1 MIDVLL
7 QIGMAKLL
15 VSMVLAGLALA
26 VHRRVD
32 HPGAA
37 HLMWLLVLVVLL
49 LPAVVAVPVLPGE
62 GGAVAV
68 GVEEA
73 AVQGGSASQSE
84 AHAAGLEGAAPGATL
99 LARMAERG
107 KPGLAVAWLA
117 VATVLLGWTLTRALR
132 FRRWLART
140 SLPAPPELRNE
151 LTAIGHRLGLAR
163 LPAVHTTTARVS
175 PMVYWA
181 GGRVRLVVPTFL
193 LARLDRQALR
203 TVLAHELA
211 HVRRRDHLVRW
222 IEWLACSAFWWNPVA
237 WWARRELRAA
247 EEASCDALG
256 VTALKCAPRD
266 YANSLLRVMETL
278 SKPPTPATPA
288 FATGVVRG
296 RSSNSLE
303 RRLRILASGGSSDNG
318 PRWIRV
324 TGAAAAVCL
333 LPLGLVYC
341 GTAVE
346 PPTALEES
354 SELPPFSTTE
364 LIALVD
370 LDRTDP
376 RAAEP
381 SELRDE
387 GPSLSYW
394 IFNSRNGDI
403 GPLPL
408 TDAPVQP
415 MECRLDLQEADES
428 AREEVMRLCSRAMS
442 DHLRQPGESNE
453 GNVCVT
459 WGSRVGGWSGVCDT
473 YGPMRR
479 DRAGGRLV
487 DVPLLEQVRIHLSS
501 TQYFAGREK

>member
-1 MIDVLL
+1 MVDVLL
-7 QIGMAKLL
+7 QIGATKLMIS
-15 VSMVLAGLALA
+15 VMLAALA
-26 VHRRVD
+26 WVVQRRVD
-32 HPGAA
+32 HPAVA
-37 HLMWLLVLVVLL
+37 HPLWLLVLIALL
-49 LPAVVAVPVLPGE
+49 LPAVVALPVLPGE
-62 GGAVAV
+62 GGAAAV

-73 AVQGGSASQSE
+73 AFQGGSASQPE
-84 AHAAGLEGAAPGATL
+84 VGAAGLEGAAPGATF

-117 VATVLLGWTLTRALR
+117 VATVLLGWTLARALR

-140 SLPAPPELRNE
+140 SLPAPPELRND
-151 LTAIGHRLGLAR
+151 LAAIGHRLGLAR
-163 LPAVHTTTARVS
+163 LPAVHTTTARMS

-181 GGRVRLVVPTFL
+181 GGSVRLVIPTFL
-193 LARLDRQALR
+193 LTRLDRQELHA
-203 TVLAHELA
+203 VLAHELA

-222 IEWLACSAFWWNPVA
+222 IEWLACSVFWWNPVA

-247 EEASCDALG
+247 EETSCDALG
-256 VTALKCAPRD
+256 AAAIKSTPRA
-266 YANSLLRVMETL
+266 YATSLLRVVEVL

-296 RSSNSLE
+296 RSSDSLE

-324 TGAAAAVCL
+324 MGAAAAVCL
-333 LPLGLVYC
+333 LPFGLVYC

-376 RAAEP
+376 RTAEP
-381 SELRDE
+381 SELRDQE
-387 GPSLSYW
+387 PSLSYW

-428 AREEVMRLCSRAMS
+428 AREEVMRLCSGAMS
-442 DHLRQPGESNE
+442 DHLRQTGESND

-459 WGSRVGGWSGVCDT
+459 WGSRVRGWRGVCNT
-473 YGPMRR
+473 WGPVQRN
-479 DRAGGRLV
+479 RAGGSLV

-501 TQYFAGREK
+501 TQSLAGREK